1 MKLSTIKI
9 AASTGLFLAS
19 ALATTATAQEYPDRA
34 ITSIVAFGAGGSTD
48 VAARSLVRF
57 ANEYLGQ
64 EIAVENRTGGAG
76 AVGMLALSQGR
87 PDGYTI
93 GTVNFELLAFRPLER
108 APVGPDDVRFI
119 MKVQSSPA
127 TLTVQADAPWNTL
140 EEFLEA
146 ARQQPNKLRIAASP
160 PGAVWNV
167 AAGLITNVTETEI
180 NVVPFDGGAQSAVA
194 LLGGQVDATTIS
206 VQEVIDHVTAGKLK
220 VLATATEERHPALP
234 NVPTFKEAGYDVV
247 FGSWAA
253 MAAPK
258 DIPEDRFQILADAL
272 KKMFDDERFQTF
284 AAENGI
290 TLDYVPGAEFALQ
303 MEAEAASVAAVLA
316 AQGLTD
322 E

>member
-1 MKLSTIKI
+1 MTMMKFVRT
-9 AASTGLFLAS
+9 AGLTLA
-19 ALATTATAQEYPDRA
+19 LLGTAVGVAHAQTFPDRS
-34 ITSIVAFGAGGSTD
+34 INSIVAFGAGGSTD

-57 ANEYLGQ
+57 AHEYLGQ
-64 EIAVENRTGGAG
+64 EIVVENRTGGAG
-76 AVGMLALSQGR
+76 AVGMLALANAR

-93 GTVNFELLAFRPLER
+93 GTVNFELLAFRPLDR
-108 APVGPDDVRFI
+108 APIGPEDMRFI

-140 EEFLEA
+140 EEFLEE
-146 ARQQPNKLRIAASP
+146 ARQNPGKLRIAASP

-167 AAGLITNVTETEI
+167 AAGLITNATGTDI

-206 VQEVIDHVTAGKLK
+206 VQEVMDHVTAGKLK
-220 VLATATEERHPALP
+220 VLATATAERHPALP
-234 NVPTFKEAGYDVV
+234 DVPTFTEAGYDIV

-258 DIPEDRFQILADAL
+258 DIPEDRFQALSEGL

-284 AAENGI
+284 AEENGI
-290 TLDYVPGAEFALQ
+290 TLDYVPGDEFARQ
-303 MEAEAASVAAVLA
+303 MEAEAANVAAVLA
-316 AQGLTD
+316 AQGLTN
-322 E
+322 

>member
-1 MKLSTIKI
+1 MSLFSVIRTACV
-9 AASTGLFLAS
+9 AAALLAGVS
-19 ALATTATAQEYPDRA
+19 AAHAQDFPDRA

-57 ANEYLGQ
+57 ANEYIGQ

-76 AVGMLALSQGR
+76 AVGMLALANAR

-93 GTVNFELLAFRPLER
+93 GTVNFELLTFRPLER

-140 EEFLEA
+140 EEFIED
-146 ARQQPNKLRIAASP
+146 ARKRPNELRIAASP

-167 AAGLITNVTETEI
+167 AAGLITSETNTEI
-180 NVVPFDGGAQSAVA
+180 NVVPFDGGAQSAIA

-206 VQEVIDHVTAGKLK
+206 VQEVIDHVTTGKLK

-234 NVPTFKEAGYDVV
+234 DVPTFKEAGYDIV

-258 DIPEDRFQILADAL
+258 DIPEERFQVLSAAL
-272 KKMFDDERFQTF
+272 KDMFDDERFQTF

-290 TLDYVPGAEFALQ
+290 TLDYVAGDELAGQ
-303 MEAEAASVAAVLA
+303 MEADAEKVAAILA
-316 AQGLTD
+316 AQGLTN
-322 E
+322 

>member
-1 MKLSTIKI
+1 MTILKLVRT
-9 AASTGLFLAS
+9 ASI
-19 ALATTATAQEYPDRA
+19 ALATLGCFAGSAQAQDFPDRS

-64 EIAVENRTGGAG
+64 EIVVENRTGGAG
-76 AVGMLALSQGR
+76 AVGMLALANAR
-87 PDGYTI
+87 PDGHTI

-108 APVGPDDVRFI
+108 APIGPEDVRFL

-140 EEFLEA
+140 EEFLED
-146 ARQQPNKLRIAASP
+146 ARRSPGKLRIAASP

-167 AAGLITNVTETEI
+167 AAGMITEATNTSI

-206 VQEVIDHVTAGKLK
+206 VQEVMDHVTAGKLK
-220 VLATATEERHPALP
+220 VLAAATAERHPALP

-258 DIPEDRFQILADAL
+258 NIPEERFQVLSVAL

-284 AAENGI
+284 ASENGI
-290 TLDYVPGAEFALQ
+290 TLDYVPGDEFAKQL
-303 MEAEAASVAAVLA
+303 ELEAANVAKILA
-316 AQGLTD
+316 AQGLT

>member
-1 MKLSTIKI
+1 MTLAKFART
-9 AASTGLFLAS
+9 AGL
-19 ALATTATAQEYPDRA
+19 ALALLGSVMGVAQAQSFPDRS

-57 ANEYLGQ
+57 AQEYLGQ
-64 EIAVENRTGGAG
+64 EVVVENRTGGAG
-76 AVGMLALSQGR
+76 AVGMLALTNAR

-93 GTVNFELLAFRPLER
+93 GTVNFELLAFRPLDR
-108 APVGPDDVRFI
+108 APIGPEDVRFI

-140 EEFLEA
+140 EEFLEE
-146 ARQQPNKLRIAASP
+146 ARKNPGKMNIAASP

-167 AAGLITNVTETEI
+167 AAGLITAATDTEI

-206 VQEVIDHVTAGKLK
+206 VQEVMDHVTAGKLK
-220 VLATATEERHPALP
+220 VLATATAERHPALP
-234 NVPTFKEAGYDVV
+234 DVPTFTEAGYDIV

-258 DIPEDRFQILADAL
+258 DIPEEQFQVLSEGL

-284 AAENGI
+284 AKENGI
-290 TLDYVPGAEFALQ
+290 TLDYVPGAEFAAQ
-303 MEAEAASVAAVLA
+303 MEAEAANVAAVLA
-316 AQGLTD
+316 AQGLTN
-322 E
+322 